1 MKAATHRLA
10 DLANPG
16 LAALGGLGAV
26 CSLAVSGASIA
37 GGVCAAALLVAGVV
51 GERAERRRRLRAQA
65 QLEQLLAGFES
76 FGGDLAPVWSGQIE
90 SSRGQMEA
98 AIASLSGRFAN
109 IVSHLGRTLDQS
121 AGAGAASQ

>member
-1 MKAATHRLA
+1 MSAAKDRLKGLT
-10 DLANPG
+10 DPG
-16 LAALGGLGAV
+16 LAALGAAGAI

-37 GGVCAAALLVAGVV
+37 GAVCAAALLVAGVL
-51 GERAERRRRLRAQA
+51 GERAERRRRLRTQA